1 VKAQLEIKRRILLR
15 KKEERERKKKKERS
29 DIFLIHLEYLS

>member
-15 KKEERERKKKKERS
+15 KKEERERKKKERS